1 MRAKKRKII
10 TAAAKV
16 AAVVVLIG
24 CALILPIGSLTA
36 GAYVYVDNT
45 TSNII
50 PVGSNTLI
58 NDIVVKAAGDS
69 GIALYVG
76 GRAAAGY
83 ASNILNT
90 TYYFSQKPNETATR
104 YFCVDI
110 LGTLNNITIQARIL
124 DYVNPSPGI
133 IWTQT
138 WNIESAT
145 TAIRYMV
152 VLNMDTNGT
161 TITTLLNGNAA
172 RSGGYLDDSILD
184 NGTTHNVYMSYA
196 NSGGVIS
203 SALYN
208 GQSKYDWS
216 VGYLSALANASLREA
231 AAKGSYQSGYDTG
244 LALGQAQSAEV
255 SAWTIF
261 ENIWTG
267 LDVIMSVEILPNFK
281 LWYLVGLPLATSL
294 ILWIVGL
301 FRG

>member
-1 MRAKKRKII
+1 MRTRQRKII
-10 TAAAKV
+10 TAAAKA
-16 AAVVVLIG
+16 AAVIVIIG

-50 PVGSNTLI
+50 PIGSNTLI
-58 NDIVVKAAGDS
+58 DDIVVKAAGGS
-69 GIALYVG
+69 GIALYFG

-90 TYYFSQKPNETATR
+90 TYYFSQEPNETATR
-104 YFCVDI
+104 YFCVDF
-110 LGTLNNITIQARIL
+110 LGSLNNITIQARNM
-124 DYVNPSPGI
+124 DYINPGPALLWS
-133 IWTQT
+133 QT
-138 WNIESAT
+138 WNIEAAT
-145 TAIRYMV
+145 TTIRYMV
-152 VLNMDTNGT
+152 VLNM
-161 TITTLLNGNAA
+161 TTLGTSITSILNGNAA
-172 RSGGYLDDSILD
+172 SSAGYLNDAILD
-184 NGTTHNVYMSYA
+184 NGSTHNVYMSYA
-196 NSGGVIS
+196 NSGGAIS

-208 GQSKYDWS
+208 GQSNYDWS
-216 VGYLSALANASLREA
+216 VGYLSALANSSLREA
-231 AAKGSYQSGYDTG
+231 AASGSYQSGYDEG